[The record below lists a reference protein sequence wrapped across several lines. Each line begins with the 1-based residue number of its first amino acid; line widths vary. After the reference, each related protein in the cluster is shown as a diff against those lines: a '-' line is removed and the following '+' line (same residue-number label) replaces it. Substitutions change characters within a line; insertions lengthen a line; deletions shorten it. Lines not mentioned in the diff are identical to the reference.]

1 MLCRQG
7 MLAGAAEWETE
18 RITRCAITRC
28 SSQVISIIL
37 HRLCEKPSQWL
48 EQSTQIL
55 TILGSVQESLDNY
68 DVLMSFVS
76 LLTSCLVWDVQWYYD
91 LIQN

>member
-18 RITRCAITRC
+18 RITRCA
-28 SSQVISIIL
+28 SQVISIIL

-91 LIQN
+91 